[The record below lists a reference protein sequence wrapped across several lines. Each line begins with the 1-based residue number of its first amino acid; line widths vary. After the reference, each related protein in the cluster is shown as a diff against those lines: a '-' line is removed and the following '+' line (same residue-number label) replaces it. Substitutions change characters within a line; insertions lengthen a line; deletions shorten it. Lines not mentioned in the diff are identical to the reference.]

1 MITGSSIFSKRLRI
15 GLKKY
20 DLPEYIIINPAKNQS
35 HLLKRNCLKI
45 ARLDGCSYI
54 KFSLENLSNF
64 LNLRKKINL
73 PVFKNFYNSSYY
85 IDKILNNYLNRYNH
99 YTIKHS
105 DKIIFQSNLSKKMHL
120 KFIGNKNIFKNTIIN
135 NGAPKN
141 FKTNTDIKTNN
152 NSFPNIVI
160 TANFRPVKRL
170 KDAIL
175 LINYLSNR
183 YKKILLHV
191 VGAIDPL
198 TNNEISKLD
207 CSRVKFYGE
216 LRQDD
221 LNIVYKNCDI
231 GLSLCIF
238 DACPNSVVEMMATG
252 LPVITTKISGAFEL
266 LDYNNFFCVNEIIEM
281 EYTPLQTI
289 SRLPEISLNDWSKK
303 IISIIENKKIY
314 QILIKEIFEKNLEIN
329 VIAKKYAK
337 FISE

>member
-1 MITGSSIFSKRLRI
+1 MITGSSIFSKRLGI
-15 GLKKY
+15 ELKKY
-20 DLPEYIIINPAKNQS
+20 DLPNYIIINPAKNQS
-35 HLLKRNCLKI
+35 HLLKKSCLKV

-64 LNLRKKINL
+64 LNLRKQINL
-73 PVFKNFYNSSYY
+73 PEFKNFCQSSYY
-85 IDKILNNYLNRYNH
+85 LDKILNHYLNRYNN
-99 YTIKHS
+99 YTIKYC
-105 DKIIFQSNLSKKMHL
+105 DKIIFQSHLSKKMHL
-120 KFIGNKNIFKNTIIN
+120 KFIGNNNILKNTIIN

-141 FKTNTDIKTNN
+141 FKTSNDIKAND

-175 LINYLSNR
+175 LINYLSYQ

-191 VGAIDPL
+191 VGSVDPL
-198 TNNEISKLD
+198 TNKEISKLD

-216 LRQDD
+216 LKQED
-221 LNIVYKNCDI
+221 LDIIYKNCDI
-231 GLSLCIF
+231 GLSLCLY

-266 LDYNNFFCVNEIIEM
+266 LDYNNFFGVTEKIDM
-281 EYTPLQTI
+281 KYTPLQTI
-289 SRLPEISLNDWSKK
+289 SRLPEISYDSWSKK
-303 IISIIENKKIY
+303 IVSIIENKQKY
-314 QILIKEIFEKNLEIN
+314 RILIKEIFEKNLEIN
-329 VIAKKYAK
+329 IIAKKYAE